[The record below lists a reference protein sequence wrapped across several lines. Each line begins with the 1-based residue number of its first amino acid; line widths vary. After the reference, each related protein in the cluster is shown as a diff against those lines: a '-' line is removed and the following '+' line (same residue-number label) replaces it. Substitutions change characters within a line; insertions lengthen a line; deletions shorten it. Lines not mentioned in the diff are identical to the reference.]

1 MIDEKGRLF
10 GKLNII
16 DLLAILAA
24 LVVLVVLAVHLAG
37 RSAAEGASPTPSPSP
52 TVDPGPS
59 VIEYTVKYSRMD
71 PALYQQIKESF
82 DRGDR
87 KFMTNGGFEV
97 EGSEV
102 VALRAEPY
110 VATVL
115 GEDGKIVVKDD
126 PYYLDVYFTA
136 RSETS
141 NAVTNRVN
149 TQEARIGRTFIIKTR
164 DYEVAGLIVACDRV
178 DGQR

>member
-1 MIDEKGRLF
+1 MDEKGRLF
-10 GKLNII
+10 GKINII
-16 DLLAILAA
+16 DLLAVLAA
-24 LVVLVVLAVHLAG
+24 VALLVVLAFQLAG
-37 RSAAEGASPTPSPSP
+37 RSAAEGAPPTPTPSP
-52 TVDPGPS
+52 TQDPGPS
-59 VIEYTVKYSRMD
+59 VIEYTVKYSRME
-71 PALYQQIKESF
+71 PGMYEQIKESF

-87 KFMTNGGFEV
+87 QFMTNGGFEV

-102 VALRAEPY
+102 IGLRAEPY
-110 VATVL
+110 ATTVV
-115 GEDGKIVVKDD
+115 GEDGKLIHQTD

-149 TQEARIGRTFIIKTR
+149 TQEARIGRSFIIKTR
-164 DYEVAGLIVACDRV
+164 DYEVAGLIITCDRV